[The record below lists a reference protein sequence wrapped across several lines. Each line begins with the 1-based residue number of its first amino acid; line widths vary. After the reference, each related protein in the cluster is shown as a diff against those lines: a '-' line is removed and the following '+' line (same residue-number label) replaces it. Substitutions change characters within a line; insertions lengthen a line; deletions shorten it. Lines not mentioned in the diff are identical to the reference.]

1 MGQLSW
7 DVKGADNSLIEA
19 RFNFLA
25 VKSCPSTSEIGS
37 IMIMLAIANAI
48 IIITLFTRMNRA
60 SMARR
65 MALNMMP
72 AALRVGQDKN
82 NLDL

>member
-48 IIITLFTRMNRA
+48 IITLFTRMNRA